1 MTQEPTPS
9 KPSVLSEQLAHRV
22 LARAVEIDVV
32 ERSGTP
38 LSRLRD
44 VAREIGISDAA
55 FDAAFAEVRASSVAP
70 PSAQGHLP
78 RWWRRVLGADT
89 GRSWSQAAA
98 INAGAFAVFWAAL
111 GLASRLTHAVDGG
124 WELRAG
130 LFVAVNLGGCEIA
143 RRLRARPVA
152 FVLAVTAIA
161 QLAEYVIHVRRRGH
175 AGAVA

>member
-1 MTQEPTPS
+1 MTQEPTPA
-9 KPSVLSEQLAHRV
+9 KPSVLSDQLARRV
-22 LARAVEIDVV
+22 LAPAVEIDVV

-55 FDAAFAEVRASSVAP
+55 CDAALAEVRASNVAP

-98 INAGAFAVFWAAL
+98 INAGAFAVFWAGVCCAL
-111 GLASRLTHAVDGG
+111 PTS
-124 WELRAG
+124 
-130 LFVAVNLGGCEIA
+130 VAVVTPA
-143 RRLRARPVA
+143 RWGK
-152 FVLAVTAIA
+152 
-161 QLAEYVIHVRRRGH
+161 QS
-175 AGAVA
+175 